1 MLVRGKSVLPVTWL
15 GDLFELL
22 ATIADGLFNIRDKKS
37 HTFKNEITDMP
48 LMRIEDLPD
57 SSRAWVFGSDCAL
70 DTSAEDLLL
79 REVDRF
85 LAQWHAHGAPLT
97 TARDWQY
104 GRFLTVAV
112 DQSTAGASGC
122 SIDGLFRA
130 LKSLESRLGASL
142 ITSGLVFFRDA
153 KGEIQA
159 VDRERFAALG
169 AEGKIK
175 SNTRVFDPTVTT
187 LGEWRV
193 RFELDAAKSWHAG
206 LLPAKQRA

>member
-1 MLVRGKSVLPVTWL
+1 MLVRGESVLPVIWADDILQLLETAA
-15 GDLFELL
+15 GLL
-22 ATIADGLFNIRDKKS
+22 AGNKPRKTEQERLY
-37 HTFKNEITDMP
+37 MP
-48 LMRIEDLPD
+48 LVQIEDLPD
-57 SSRAWVFGSDCAL
+57 SSRVWVFGSDRAL
-70 DTSAEDLLL
+70 DPSAEDLLL
-79 REVDRF
+79 RDVDRF

-97 TARDWQY
+97 TARDWKY

-142 ITSGLVFFRDA
+142 VTSGLVYFRDT

-169 AEGKIK
+169 ADGKIK
-175 SNTRVFDPTVTT
+175 PTTRVFDPTVTT
-187 LGEWRV
+187 LGEWRA
-193 RFELDAAKSWHAG
+193 RFEMDAAKSWHAG